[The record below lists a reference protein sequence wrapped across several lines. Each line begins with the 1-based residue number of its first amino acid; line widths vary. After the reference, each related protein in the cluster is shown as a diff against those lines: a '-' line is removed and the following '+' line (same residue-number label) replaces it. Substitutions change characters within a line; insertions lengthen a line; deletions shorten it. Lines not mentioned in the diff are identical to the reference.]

1 MPSVYGCPLE
11 DIMTTRT
18 ADGRIADVINAIK
31 ALEPTDLQEEQG
43 VVLAII
49 IMEKVGMIDYRR
61 LKKVLAD
68 QIIHEPMPG
77 G

>member
-1 MPSVYGCPLE
+1 
-11 DIMTTRT
+11 MTTRT

>member
-1 MPSVYGCPLE
+1 
-11 DIMTTRT
+11 MTTRT
-18 ADGRIADVINAIK
+18 ADGRIAHVINAIK

-43 VVLAII
+43 VVLAIM